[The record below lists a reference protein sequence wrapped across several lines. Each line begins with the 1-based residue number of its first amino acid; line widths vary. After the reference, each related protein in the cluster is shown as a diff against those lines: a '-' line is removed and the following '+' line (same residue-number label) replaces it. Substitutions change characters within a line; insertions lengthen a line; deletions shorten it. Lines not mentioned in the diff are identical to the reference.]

1 MVIYELNVI
10 YNTLRYFEFLLP
22 HYPQYKIHTCKL
34 NNLKIPVISGKIDE
48 VILMSSA
55 QSFFKYPTTILFHEG
70 DLSKIIFIGRCEGG
84 LRIGQHLFH
93 YICTLSKYML
103 RDKLKP
109 LLPLFTG
116 ASVGLQLDFG
126 WEWEILLLPC
136 LTLQTYLHCGLNMLL
151 LP

>member
-1 MVIYELNVI
+1 MVIYKLNVI
-10 YNTLRYFEFLLP
+10 CNTPECIDFLLP
-22 HYPQYKIHTCKL
+22 HYPQYKIHPCKL

-70 DLSKIIFIGRCEGG
+70 DLTKIIYIGKGEGG

-93 YICTLSKYML
+93 YICTLSNYML

-109 LLPLFTG
+109 WLPLFTG

-126 WEWEILLLPC
+126 WEWEILLLSC
-136 LTLQTYLHCGLNMLL
+136 LTLQIYLHCGLNMLL
-151 LP
+151 LS